1 MSDFYQLKKACLECI
16 EAWKKENDGKPLQI
30 AYGDYISHCYN
41 YGGDEVRQLYDAYFN
56 DEDEDEQAELRE
68 LEKSLLIE
76 NVGEEK
82 GNRIYIGRRIAE
94 MRNEIYMTQDELAD
108 LAGIKKG
115 NVERIEKGKYSI
127 SLDIL
132 TRIAKALGTNIDFI

>member
-1 MSDFYQLKKACLECI
+1 MNDLHKLKKACLECI
-16 EAWKKENDGKPLQI
+16 EAWKKENDGKPLDI
-30 AYGDYISHCYN
+30 VYGDYISHCYN
-41 YGGDEVRQLYDAYFN
+41 YGGDGVRHLYDDYVY
-56 DEDEDEQAELRE
+56 DEDEQQDNLRAI
-68 LEKSLLIE
+68 EKSLLIK

-94 MRNEIYMTQDELAD
+94 MRNEIYMTQNELAD

-115 NVERIEKGKYSI
+115 NLERIETGKYSI

-132 TRIAKALGTNIDFI
+132 ARIAKALGTNIDFI